1 MSVRAITERLAHPF
15 VRLRAYFREELEL
28 LRDFMRCYKAAR
40 TMSAAETR
48 CTAIHEAG
56 HAVILIAL
64 GLAFSA
70 VSIIPDVRKGTLGQV
85 YLARHDRTADLRR
98 FPREAVYLRYS
109 MVYYAGAEAVRQ
121 LIPTHPN
128 PDAGASTDNR
138 RAANLIRHSIGG
150 DAESVDLLFLLA
162 KRRCAL
168 LVDHYQP
175 EIQALAGALEAEL
188 ILSAKAARKVFMRSL
203 TKRAARPLSFAADPT
218 LDGLA
223 GDEAFRAFLLRLNLP
238 TRAT

>member
-15 VRLRAYFREELEL
+15 VRLHAYFRKQLEL

-40 TMSAAETR
+40 TRSAAETR
-48 CTAIHEAG
+48 STAIHEAG

-64 GLAFSA
+64 GLAFRA
-70 VSIIPDVRKGTLGQV
+70 VSIIPDVREGTLGQV
-85 YLARHDRTADLRR
+85 YLARHDRTADLLT
-98 FPREAVYLRYS
+98 FPREAIYLRYS

-128 PDAGASTDNR
+128 PDAGASTDKR

-150 DAESVDLLFLLA
+150 DAQSVDLLLLLA

-188 ILSAKAARKVFMRSL
+188 ILSAEAARKVFMRSL
-203 TKRAARPLSFAADPT
+203 RKRATRPLSFAVDPT

-223 GDEAFRAFLLRLNLP
+223 GDEAFRAFLRRLNLP
-238 TRAT
+238 TRAN